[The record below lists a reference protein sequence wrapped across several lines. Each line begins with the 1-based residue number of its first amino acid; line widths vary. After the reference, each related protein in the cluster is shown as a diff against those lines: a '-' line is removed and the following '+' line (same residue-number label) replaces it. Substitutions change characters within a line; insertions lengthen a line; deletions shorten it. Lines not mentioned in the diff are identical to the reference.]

1 VELCTQA
8 EIKPAAPL
16 SIPWCYHLPCLNLLY
31 LLMQTLPTLGCW
43 IPASANF
50 VLHYD
55 LQGMI
60 ASFVV
65 NLEMDD
71 RGDSILD
78 ERGIL
83 KADI

>member
-1 VELCTQA
+1 
-8 EIKPAAPL
+8 
-16 SIPWCYHLPCLNLLY
+16 
-31 LLMQTLPTLGCW
+31 MQTLPTLGCW

-65 NLEMDD
+65 TLEMDD